1 MKCLTVS
8 EYINM
13 KNTADALPRR
23 ECTPSTLDK
32 MESMLSVLEYANVEP
47 IAIIGIG
54 CRFPGG
60 ADNPEA
66 FWQRLRDGVDAI
78 VEVPSDRWDIEAYY
92 DPNPDAPGK
101 MYSRCGGFLDRVDT
115 FDPEFFGISPREAV
129 SIDPQQR
136 LLLEVSWEALEHAG
150 IVPGTLE
157 GSATGVFVGL
167 CGHDYSYLL
176 NSRGLEQIDAY
187 MATGIAHSVAS
198 GRVAYVLGL
207 QGPNLAVDTA
217 CSSSLVAVH
226 LACQSLRN

>member
-32 MESMLSVLEYANVEP
+32 MESMLSVLEYANREP

-78 VEVPSDRWDIEAYY
+78 VEVPSDRLDIEASR
-92 DPNPDAPGK
+92 DTNPDGRGQK
-101 MYSRCGGFLDRVDT
+101 YSPSAAFLA
-115 FDPEFFGISPREAV
+115 AV
-129 SIDPQQR
+129 NPS
-136 LLLEVSWEALEHAG
+136 
-150 IVPGTLE
+150 
-157 GSATGVFVGL
+157 
-167 CGHDYSYLL
+167 
-176 NSRGLEQIDAY
+176 
-187 MATGIAHSVAS
+187 
-198 GRVAYVLGL
+198 
-207 QGPNLAVDTA
+207 
-217 CSSSLVAVH
+217 SSSLSGAPTLDAV
-226 LACQSLRN
+226 SRNW